1 MQAAGGLEA
10 RCTQR
15 GAGASR
21 EGEPSPG
28 GKERERSQIGLWSQ
42 CARSLRPSSV
52 GFFLEAEVV
61 SERMFQE
68 RSNKERAEIAL
79 SSHPCPTLHTHFP
92 GLVLPGG
99 YPSAEG
105 SGPPSLRR
113 GRGGT
118 TLAEAADLLFV
129 QPALFTLC
137 AGNEL
142 FYCLLYLFNFSEGPL
157 GRRRGAGQE
166 RGRGAWPAPG

>member
-1 MQAAGGLEA
+1 MHPE
-10 RCTQR
+10 R
-15 GAGASR
+15 GNLPWR
-21 EGEPSPG
+21 EGESEARLACG
-28 GKERERSQIGLWSQ
+28 ASAQGVLGHKVWALFWKRRSCLKGCFKREAIKRE
-42 CARSLRPSSV
+42 LRLLFPLTLAPPCTPISRV
-52 GFFLEAEVV
+52 WFFPAT
-61 SERMFQE
+61 
-68 RSNKERAEIAL
+68 
-79 SSHPCPTLHTHFP
+79 HP
-92 GLVLPGG
+92 

>member
-1 MQAAGGLEA
+1 MHPE
-10 RCTQR
+10 R
-15 GAGASR
+15 GNLPR
-21 EGEPSPG
+21 EGR
-28 GKERERSQIGLWSQ
+28 RERSQIGLWSQ

-52 GFFLEAEVV
+52 GFILEAEVV

-92 GLVLPGG
+92 GLVLPG